1 MEESSGSDANIGR
14 SATEQSRPDPLETFR
29 KQLLAMSQ
37 LAASELDKP
46 EFRMKRAIALYQ
58 VGNIESALED
68 LDWLLLHGESVPL
81 PEATAKSSSY

>member
-1 MEESSGSDANIGR
+1 
-14 SATEQSRPDPLETFR
+14 
-29 KQLLAMSQ
+29 
-37 LAASELDKP
+37 
-46 EFRMKRAIALYQ
+46 MKRAIALYQ